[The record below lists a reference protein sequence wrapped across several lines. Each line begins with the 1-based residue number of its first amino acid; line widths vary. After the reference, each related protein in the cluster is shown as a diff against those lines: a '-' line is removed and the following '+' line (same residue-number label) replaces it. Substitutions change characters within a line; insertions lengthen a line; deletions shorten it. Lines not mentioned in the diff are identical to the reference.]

1 MRSVVVAVS
10 VTMLAW
16 AGQAHGADLK
26 TDVQAWRSAHERQII
41 GRLAEL
47 TAIPSVAARPDG
59 LAKMATRLEAEL
71 KARGFTAQL
80 LAGPAGSPPVVFGS
94 LDTAG
99 AKRTVVFYAHYDGQ
113 PADAATWR
121 SDPFEPVMKDGP
133 GAQAAEIDWQGRAP
147 PYDPE
152 WRLFGRAASD
162 DKSSIVAFLSAFDA
176 LRAKGQKP
184 AINIRVFWEGE
195 EERNSPGLR
204 SILET
209 NRDLLKADLWLIG
222 DGPLHQSRSPT
233 LYFGARGNV
242 DVEAT
247 VYGPSRPLHS
257 GHYGNW
263 APNPAMLAVQLI
275 TELRDPYG
283 RILIPGFSSDVR
295 AAGPAER
302 EAIDHLPQVEARL
315 REEYSLGRTEGNEGL
330 AASTMRPALNIV
342 GLRAGDGGRAIPSQ
356 AVISMDFRLVP
367 DQTPERVK
375 EQVEAYL
382 TSKEWKVVH
391 GDPDAATRRA
401 NGKLIKLDWRGGY
414 PALRTPMDAPFA
426 KALIATVGK
435 AAGRRPAVLPTMGG
449 SVPIF
454 LFSDVLKAP
463 VVVLPIANHDNKQHA
478 PDENARVQNL
488 WDGIVTY
495 SYLMMKLDW

>member
-1 MRSVVVAVS
+1 MRSVGLAVS
-10 VTMLAW
+10 FMLMAW
-16 AGQAHGADLK
+16 TGPAHGADLK
-26 TDVQAWRSAHERQII
+26 SDVQAWRSAHERQII
-41 GRLAEL
+41 DQLTEY
-47 TAIPSVAARPDG
+47 TAIPSVAAQPDG
-59 LAKMATRLEAEL
+59 LAQMATRLEAEL
-71 KARGFTAQL
+71 KARGFTARL
-80 LAGPAGSPPVVFGS
+80 LPGLAGSPPAVFGS
-94 LDTAG
+94 FDTAG

-113 PADAATWR
+113 PVDPTTWR
-121 SDPFEPVMKDGP
+121 SDPFTPVMRAGP
-133 GAQAAEIDWQGRAP
+133 GAQAAEIDWRGKAP

-162 DKSSIVAFLSAFDA
+162 DKSSIVAFLAAFDA
-176 LRAKGQKP
+176 LRAKGQTP
-184 AINIRVFWEGE
+184 GINIKVFWEGE

-204 SILET
+204 SVLET

-263 APNPAMLAVQLI
+263 APNPVVLAAQLI
-275 TELRDPYG
+275 TELRDPDG
-283 RILIPGFSSDVR
+283 RILIPGFNSDVR
-295 AAGPAER
+295 APGPAEQA
-302 EAIDHLPQVEARL
+302 AIDQLPPIEAAL
-315 REEYSLGRTEGNEGL
+315 RDELSLGRTEGSDGL

-342 GLRAGDGGRAIPSQ
+342 GFRAGDGGRAIPSQ
-356 AVISMDFRLVP
+356 AVVSMDFRLVA

-375 EQVEAYL
+375 EKVETYL
-382 TSKEWKVVH
+382 AAKGWTVVH
-391 GDPDAATRRA
+391 ADPDAATRRSH
-401 NGKLIKLDWRGGY
+401 GKLIKLDWRGGY
-414 PALRTPMDAPFA
+414 PALRTQMDAPFA
-426 KALIATVGK
+426 QAVIATVGQ
-435 AAGRRPAVLPTMGG
+435 AADRRPAVLPTMGG

-463 VVVLPIANHDNKQHA
+463 VVVLPIANHDNSQHA
-478 PDENARVQNL
+478 PNENARLQNL

-495 SYLMMKLDW
+495 SYLMTKLAW